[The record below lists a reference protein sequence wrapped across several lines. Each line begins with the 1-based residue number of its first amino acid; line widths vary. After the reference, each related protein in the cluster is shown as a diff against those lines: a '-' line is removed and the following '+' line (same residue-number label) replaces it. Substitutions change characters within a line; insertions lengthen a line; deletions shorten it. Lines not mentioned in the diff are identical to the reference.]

1 MARQQLKPRQDS
13 HKLSTDPQG
22 SAQAAGLR
30 YVSDAQPGIQRQ
42 RAGRGFRYIGVDGR
56 PIRDAQSLRR
66 FKALVIPPAWTE
78 VWICPRPDG
87 HIQATGRDTRGRKQ
101 YRYHPR
107 WRIVRDTTKYDRMI
121 AFGEALPRLRECVER
136 DMARPGLPF
145 EKVLATVV
153 RLLETTLIRIGN
165 SEYAR
170 ENQSFGLT
178 TMRDRHVKISGPTLQ
193 FQFRG
198 KGGKYHTVSLD
209 DRRLANNVKRCQDIP
224 GYALFQYLD
233 ETGQRQTIDSA
244 DVNAYLRGLTGQD
257 FTAKDMRTWAGTV
270 SAACALWQLEA
281 FESQTQAKINVIH
294 AMDVVARQLGNTRAV
309 CRKCYV
315 HPTIIEAYFDRSLF
329 EVQPVHPKQDIHA
342 LLPRLLPEEAVVLTL
357 LKQHETRPDIL
368 CREAG

>member
-13 HKLSTDPQG
+13 HKLSTDPQR

-244 DVNAYLRGLTGQD
+244 DVNAYLRDLTGQD

-281 FESQTQAKINVIH
+281 FESADTSQNQRYPRHGRGCQAT
-294 AMDVVARQLGNTRAV
+294 G
-309 CRKCYV
+309 
-315 HPTIIEAYFDRSLF
+315 
-329 EVQPVHPKQDIHA
+329 
-342 LLPRLLPEEAVVLTL
+342 
-357 LKQHETRPDIL
+357 
-368 CREAG
+368 